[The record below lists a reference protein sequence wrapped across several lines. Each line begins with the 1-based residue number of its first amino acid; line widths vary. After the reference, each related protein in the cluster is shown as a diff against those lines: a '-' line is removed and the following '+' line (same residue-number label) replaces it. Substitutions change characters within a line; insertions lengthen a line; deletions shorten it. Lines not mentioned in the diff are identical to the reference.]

1 MKIFKTATN
10 RLVRYF
16 EKSRDAW
23 KARALQKQQQLRYLE
38 IKVRDLSLSRD
49 YWKKKAKEAGKTQH
63 ETSKKEHSSRKSELN
78 KTDEDNLNFPEKG
91 VELTENKVIEGELIE
106 SSMEIAVLEK
116 NNILLLPPAHHT
128 YPVFIIQLAIQQVIY
143 AGSSLRGCERNFELL
158 AQFFCLP
165 TPCFSSVRQWLLRIG
180 LYLLQIG
187 HEFRSD
193 WIMIID
199 ITIELGTAKCLV
211 ILGIPQ
217 AHLPAA
223 IAGRDKNKDSD
234 NNSFVLQHQ
243 KVKILSIEVLTTVTG
258 EVINNTL
265 EALSEKVGIP
275 LQIIADQGSDVK
287 KGIELFQQKHK
298 DTIYTPDITHQM
310 ALFLKHHLKDNEQYL
325 SFANK
330 CSTTA
335 KALQQTAL
343 HFLKPPAQR
352 TKARWLNVATPVAW
366 AQQVLAYQA
375 AGDFA
380 AVDPTYVFDVETY
393 RLVWDTVDHE
403 SCKSLMNLWD
413 SEVIYPDR
421 ASFSSAVCACIGEE
435 AFAQYGKVIC
445 EAADKGRRYFQEK
458 LGWLAHYKDEIAYYA
473 EMIEL
478 VQTVQQQVKQEG
490 LSQTSSM
497 DFENSIKDKVLTAP
511 AEQIKKQIIGYLTK
525 EGGKIPDGEIRLG
538 TSDIIES
545 IFGKYKQYTANS
557 PLKEVGKMILTIPL
571 FVTKIT
577 SPLVKK
583 AMECVSTMDVKEWA
597 DQVFGPSALSKRRD
611 AFRLKNET

>member
-23 KARALQKQQQLRYLE
+23 KARALQKQQQLRSLE
-38 IKVRDLSLSRD
+38 ITVRDLSVSRD
-49 YWKKKAKEAGKTQH
+49 YWKKKAKEAEKAQY
-63 ETSKKEHSSRKSELN
+63 ETSKKEHSSRKSKLE
-78 KTDEDNLNFPEKG
+78 KKDADNLSLPEKS
-91 VELTENKVIEGELIE
+91 VDLTEDTVIEGELIE

-116 NNILLLPPAHHT
+116 NNTLLLPPAHHT
-128 YPVFIIQLAIQQVIY
+128 YPVFIIQLAMQQVMY

-180 LYLLQIG
+180 LYLLQSE

-199 ITIELGTAKCLV
+199 MTIELGTAKCLV

-223 IAGRDKNKDSD
+223 LADRDKSKDSD

-243 KVKILSIEVLTTVTG
+243 KVKILSLEVLTTVTG

-287 KGIELFQQKHK
+287 KGIELFRQKHK

-325 SFANK
+325 SFATK

-366 AQQVLAYQA
+366 AQRVLAYQA
-375 AGDFA
+375 AGDFT

-403 SCKSLMNLWD
+403 SGKSLMNLWD

-421 ASFSSAVCACIGEE
+421 ASFSRAVWACIGEE
-435 AFAQYGKVIC
+435 AFAQYGEVIG

-497 DFENSIKDKVLTAP
+497 DFENSLKDKVLTAP
-511 AEQIKKQIIGYLTK
+511 AEQIKKQIIGYLTE

-571 FVTKIT
+571 CVTKIT
-577 SPLVKK
+577 SQLVKR
-583 AMECVSTMDVKEWA
+583 AMECISTMDVKEWA
-597 DQVFGPSALSKRRD
+597 DQVFGPSALSKRRE
-611 AFRLKNET
+611 AFR